1 MWFNGVLM
9 KQKELIGRLQVMAH
23 EMTRLVQ
30 LARTRAEMRRKKRAR
45 MEHGAAEMDMSDVNL
60 ELLSTLASHSMT
72 ALKNAIL
79 YEETRQQVIA
89 DELTKLYNYR
99 YFHRRLLEEWKR
111 AQRHHFPIGV
121 LMADLDNFKRVNDI
135 YGHSVGNTVLV
146 AVADAIQKSVREID
160 VVARYGGE
168 EFAIILPQT
177 PRSGIATV
185 AERIRKNVEAVSVRS
200 KKGPVRITISIGYD
214 CWPGKAKGPTALI
227 VRADRALSRAKR
239 SGRNKVVAS
248 PS

>member
-1 MWFNGVLM
+1 MI
-9 KQKELIGRLQVMAH
+9 QKELIGRLQTMAT
-23 EMTRLVQ
+23 EMNRLVQ
-30 LARTRAEMRRKKRAR
+30 LARTRAEMRKKKRALLER
-45 MEHGAAEMDMSDVNL
+45 GGAEMDMSDVNL

-89 DELTKLYNYR
+89 DELTKLYNFR

-111 AQRHHFPIGV
+111 AQRHHFPVGV
-121 LMADLDNFKRVNDI
+121 VMADLDNFKRINDV
-135 YGHSVGNTVLV
+135 YGHAVGNTVLS

-168 EFAIILPQT
+168 EFALILPQT
-177 PRSGIATV
+177 PRGGIGVV
-185 AERIRKNVEAVSVRS
+185 AERIRKSVEAVSVRS
-200 KKGPVRITISIGYD
+200 KKGPVRVTISIGYD
-214 CWPGKAKGPTALI
+214 CWPGKAKGPTAL
-227 VRADRALSRAKR
+227 VFRADRALSRAKR
-239 SGRNKVVAS
+239 AGRNRVFSA